1 MEREDN
7 ENSSRRTRERQPAV
21 AEGVRRGCAGRRV
34 PPEPCASAL
43 EPEPGLPAESL
54 GRQAVV
60 GDTLGLP
67 PALVWNWGRVVAAP
81 LPQARLTQRPWATPS
96 WDPGA
101 DPGSPD
107 SAPSPPGLCAPG
119 RRASEFTGGK
129 QRGLAA
135 GSPAGPRSWRGP
147 QSPPGTLAKPAPNLL
162 TNQLELEAR
171 SWALQ
176 NLKPE
181 TELPS
186 PCAWHG
192 ALWPSEE
199 WHLSWVCTPASRV
212 PREAAA
218 CPRQNQLHVGSSLT
232 ESELPPP
239 TTQGNLT
246 VLGGSPGVREH
257 VLNPLL
263 RTKLAQA
270 STLPV

>member
-1 MEREDN
+1 MRGEARPAQ
-7 ENSSRRTRERQPAV
+7 SPARPRWSLSLASRLSPRGGRQSWGTPWGSLRGGRQSWGTRWGPLRLSFGIGGESWLPLSPRP
-21 AEGVRRGCAGRRV
+21 GSHRGHGRR
-34 PPEPCASAL
+34 PP
-43 EPEPGLPAESL
+43 G
-54 GRQAVV
+54 
-60 GDTLGLP
+60 TLGLI
-67 PALVWNWGRVVAAP
+67 
-81 LPQARLTQRPWATPS
+81 
-96 WDPGA
+96 PGA
-101 DPGSPD
+101 LTPHLLHPGS
-107 SAPSPPGLCAPG
+107 AYREG

-186 PCAWHG
+186 PCAWHR

-212 PREAAA
+212 PQDAAA

-239 TTQGNLT
+239 TTRGNLT